1 MRTIVVSVAF
11 LCTVIANAQEFNF
24 KTETIDFGK
33 ITKGANGTRTFEFT
47 NVGEAPLLI
56 KRVQSSCGCAV
67 PKKPEKPIMP
77 NEKGFITVS
86 YDTNRLGGFSK
97 AITIFSN
104 AKNER
109 KMLKIK
115 GLIINSTNQEVL
127 LE

>member
-24 KTETIDFGK
+24 KTEAIDFGK

>member
-115 GLIINSTNQEVL
+115 GNVTEK
-127 LE
+127 